1 MREEKEGWG
10 WNPKE
15 LWTLNN
21 EQWEEQ
27 QSTVHGRRGWWLGY
41 ARGRESVSLK
51 KLIQLCHLPR
61 RGTQAKN
68 AESPSDLVLSSH
80 WLIRGARTQK
90 TLDRGVTGRW
100 GSTDSDSFWK
110 NFFFFCHLLK
120 TLSQSLSSWLNDL
133 IIGCLCEHSYMLDQ
147 LILLM

>member
-1 MREEKEGWG
+1 MREENEGWG

-27 QSTVHGRRGWWLGY
+27 QSTLHGQRGWWLGY
-41 ARGRESVSLK
+41 ARDKESVLHWRNHSVVSLATERYTSK
-51 KLIQLCHLPR
+51 ECQESFR
-61 RGTQAKN
+61 FGTKQPLTN
-68 AESPSDLVLSSH
+68 LWGQNPENSGLWSDWEVREHRQWFLLEE
-80 WLIRGARTQK
+80 
-90 TLDRGVTGRW
+90 
-100 GSTDSDSFWK
+100 
-110 NFFFFCHLLK
+110 FFFFCHLLK